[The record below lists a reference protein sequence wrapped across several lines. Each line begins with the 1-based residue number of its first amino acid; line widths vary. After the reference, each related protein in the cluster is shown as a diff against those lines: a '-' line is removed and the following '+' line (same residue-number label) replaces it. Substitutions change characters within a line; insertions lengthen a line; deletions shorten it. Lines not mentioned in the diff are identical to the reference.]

1 MLHTNTHTHYTLTH
15 THTHTHTHIHIMN
28 YELGPHP
35 LQVFDVLKEQ
45 SSNWME
51 KIKMVEGA
59 LEQPDLGLSEED
71 LRHVSDEVSVVFHTA
86 ATIKFDAPL
95 RCVHVMYM

>member
-1 MLHTNTHTHYTLTH
+1 MQTWGGITWYR
-15 THTHTHTHIHIMN
+15 
-28 YELGPHP
+28 Y

-59 LEQPDLGLSEED
+59 LEQSDLGLSEED
-71 LRHVSDEVSVVFHTA
+71 LRHVSEEVSIVFHTA

-95 RCVHVMYM
+95 RCVDDIFVVFKD